1 MTMFNK
7 KISLML
13 LLCAIFATQNVY
25 SNEKA
30 SISKIRF
37 SGNSESL
44 RVIMDINNLTK
55 HEISAYNN
63 PSRIAVD
70 LFNVK
75 FSDDFSF
82 PEPIGTID
90 AIRYAKFNSETSRI
104 VFDLNGSPNIKNV
117 RVLKPSAGSIRRLS
131 FDIISD
137 EKNIEIKKKNSKKN
151 YNLRKTIII
160 DPGHGGKDPGTS
172 FPKVVSEKDIVLRF
186 SRILMKHLS
195 RNNNYRIFLTRE
207 DDRFVSLS
215 DRVNFA
221 KSKNA
226 DLFISIHADA
236 SSSSSTK
243 GFSVYTLSDKGLDK
257 EAEKL
262 AAIENSYAMANS
274 RYNSNY
280 LRNARNPSDFVNY
293 QRKLKNNR
301 FKSTKFASTL
311 TSRVKSKTPL
321 LNNPLRSAGFAVLKS
336 DEFPSVLVELGFVT
350 NEFDR
355 KNLRSGNWLQTIS
368 SQFVSAINEYF
379 K

>member
-82 PEPIGTID
+82 PKPTGIID

-195 RNNNYRIFLTRE
+195 RNNNYRVFLTRE
-207 DDRFVSLS
+207 DDRFLSLS

>member
-1 MTMFNK
+1 MIFLNK
-7 KISLML
+7 KIRLIL
-13 LLCAIFATQNVY
+13 LFCVIFATHNVY

-37 SGNSESL
+37 SGNSDSL
-44 RVIMDINNLTK
+44 RVIIDINNLSK

-82 PEPIGTID
+82 PQPIGIID
-90 AIRYAKFNSETSRI
+90 AIRYSEFNSETSRI

-117 RVLKPSAGSIRRLS
+117 RVLKPSSGSIRRLS

-137 EKNIEIKKKNSKKN
+137 KKNIEIKKRKSKKN

-186 SRILMKHLS
+186 SRILKKHLS

-207 DDRFVSLS
+207 DDRFVSLI

-311 TSRVKSKTPL
+311 TSRVRSKTPL

>member
-1 MTMFNK
+1 MIFLNK
-7 KISLML
+7 KIRLIL
-13 LLCAIFATQNVY
+13 LFCAIFATHNVY

-37 SGNSESL
+37 SGNSDSL
-44 RVIMDINNLTK
+44 RVIIDINNLSK

-82 PEPIGTID
+82 PQPIGIID
-90 AIRYAKFNSETSRI
+90 AIRYSEFNSETSRI

-117 RVLKPSAGSIRRLS
+117 RVLKPSSGSIRRLS

-137 EKNIEIKKKNSKKN
+137 KKNIEIKKRKSKKN

-186 SRILMKHLS
+186 SRILKKHLS

-207 DDRFVSLS
+207 DDRFVSLI

-311 TSRVKSKTPL
+311 TSRVKSETPL

>member
-82 PEPIGTID
+82 PEPIGIID

-137 EKNIEIKKKNSKKN
+137 EKNIKIKKKNSKKN

-311 TSRVKSKTPL
+311 TSRVKSKTSL

>member
-1 MTMFNK
+1 MIFLNK
-7 KISLML
+7 KIRLIL
-13 LLCAIFATQNVY
+13 LFCAIFATHNVY

-37 SGNSESL
+37 SGNSDSL
-44 RVIMDINNLTK
+44 RVIIDINNLSK

-82 PEPIGTID
+82 PQPIGIID
-90 AIRYAKFNSETSRI
+90 AIRYSEFNSETSRI

-117 RVLKPSAGSIRRLS
+117 RVLKPSSGSIRRLS
-131 FDIISD
+131 FDITSD
-137 EKNIEIKKKNSKKN
+137 KKNIEIKKRKSKKN

-207 DDRFVSLS
+207 DDRFVSLI

>member
-1 MTMFNK
+1 MIFLNK
-7 KISLML
+7 KIRLIL
-13 LLCAIFATQNVY
+13 LFCAIFATDNVY

-37 SGNSESL
+37 SGNSDSL
-44 RVIMDINNLTK
+44 RVIIDINNLSK

-82 PEPIGTID
+82 PQPIGIID
-90 AIRYAKFNSETSRI
+90 AIRYSEFNSETSRI

-117 RVLKPSAGSIRRLS
+117 RVLKPSSGSIRRLS
-131 FDIISD
+131 FDITSD
-137 EKNIEIKKKNSKKN
+137 KKNIEIKKRKSKKN

-186 SRILMKHLS
+186 SRILKKHLS

-207 DDRFVSLS
+207 DDRFVSLI

>member
-1 MTMFNK
+1 MVKFIENDEHF
-7 KISLML
+7 ILVSLLITVCMQLSFFAIAYGLQIDKVTDFAGTANFL
-13 LLCAIFATQNVY
+13 LLAIVTLW
-25 SNEKA
+25 
-30 SISKIRF
+30 F
-37 SGNSESL
+37 SE
-44 RVIMDINNLTK
+44 
-55 HEISAYNN
+55 
-63 PSRIAVD
+63 
-70 LFNVK
+70 
-75 FSDDFSF
+75 DFSF
-82 PEPIGTID
+82 PKATGVIKG
-90 AIRYAKFNSETSRI
+90 IRYADFNANTSRI
-104 VFDLNGSPNIKNV
+104 VFDLNQSPNVKNV
-117 RVLKPSAGSIRRLS
+117 KVLKPSAGSIRRLS

-186 SRILMKHLS
+186 ARILKKHLS

>member
-82 PEPIGTID
+82 PKPIGIINN
-90 AIRYAKFNSETSRI
+90 IRYAKFNSETSRI

>member
-1 MTMFNK
+1 MIFLNK
-7 KISLML
+7 KIRLIL
-13 LLCAIFATQNVY
+13 LFCAIFATHNVY

-37 SGNSESL
+37 SGNSDSL
-44 RVIMDINNLTK
+44 RVIIDINNLSK

-82 PEPIGTID
+82 PQPIGIID
-90 AIRYAKFNSETSRI
+90 AIRYSEFNSETSRI

-117 RVLKPSAGSIRRLS
+117 RVLKPSSGSIRRLS

-137 EKNIEIKKKNSKKN
+137 KKNIEIKKRNSKKN

-207 DDRFVSLS
+207 DDRFVSLR

-274 RYNSNY
+274 RYSSNY

-336 DEFPSVLVELGFVT
+336 DDFPSVLVELGFVT

>member
-70 LFNVK
+70 LFNIK

-82 PEPIGTID
+82 PKPIGIINN
-90 AIRYAKFNSETSRI
+90 IRYAKFNNETSRI

-280 LRNARNPSDFVNY
+280 LRDARNPSDFVNY

>member
-1 MTMFNK
+1 MTIFNK

-25 SNEKA
+25 SNEKS

-37 SGNSESL
+37 SGNNESL

-82 PEPIGTID
+82 PKPIGIINN
-90 AIRYAKFNSETSRI
+90 IRYAKFNNETSRI

-137 EKNIEIKKKNSKKN
+137 EKNTEITKKISKKN

-195 RNNNYRIFLTRE
+195 RNNNYRVFLTRE

-262 AAIENSYAMANS
+262 AAIENSYAMTSS

>member
-82 PEPIGTID
+82 PKPIGIINN
-90 AIRYAKFNSETSRI
+90 IRYAKFNNETSRI

-137 EKNIEIKKKNSKKN
+137 EKNTETTKKSSKKN

-195 RNNNYRIFLTRE
+195 RNNNYRVFLTRE

>member
-1 MTMFNK
+1 MIFLNK
-7 KISLML
+7 KIRLIL
-13 LLCAIFATQNVY
+13 LFCAIFATHNVY

-37 SGNSESL
+37 SGNSDSL
-44 RVIMDINNLTK
+44 RVIIDINNLSK

-82 PEPIGTID
+82 PQPIGIID
-90 AIRYAKFNSETSRI
+90 AIRYSEFNSETSRI

-117 RVLKPSAGSIRRLS
+117 RVLKPSSGSIRRLS

-137 EKNIEIKKKNSKKN
+137 KKNIEIKKRKSKKN

-207 DDRFVSLS
+207 DDRFVSLI

>member
-1 MTMFNK
+1 MIFLNK
-7 KISLML
+7 KIRLIL
-13 LLCAIFATQNVY
+13 LFCAIFATHNVY

-37 SGNSESL
+37 SGNSDSL
-44 RVIMDINNLTK
+44 RVIIDINNLSK

-82 PEPIGTID
+82 PQPIGIID
-90 AIRYAKFNSETSRI
+90 AIRYSEFNSETSRI

-117 RVLKPSAGSIRRLS
+117 RVLKPSSGSIRRLS

-137 EKNIEIKKKNSKKN
+137 KKNIEIKKRKSKKN

-186 SRILMKHLS
+186 SRILKKHLS

-207 DDRFVSLS
+207 DDRFVSLI

>member
-82 PEPIGTID
+82 PEPIGIID
-90 AIRYAKFNSETSRI
+90 DIRYAKFNSETSRI

>member
-1 MTMFNK
+1 MTIFNK
-7 KISLML
+7 KISLIL

-82 PEPIGTID
+82 PKPTGIID

>member
-1 MTMFNK
+1 M
-7 KISLML
+7 
-13 LLCAIFATQNVY
+13 
-25 SNEKA
+25 
-30 SISKIRF
+30 
-37 SGNSESL
+37 
-44 RVIMDINNLTK
+44 
-55 HEISAYNN
+55 
-63 PSRIAVD
+63 
-70 LFNVK
+70 
-75 FSDDFSF
+75 
-82 PEPIGTID
+82 
-90 AIRYAKFNSETSRI
+90 
-104 VFDLNGSPNIKNV
+104 
-117 RVLKPSAGSIRRLS
+117 KPSAGSIRRLS

-311 TSRVKSKTPL
+311 TSRVKSKTSL

>member
-1 MTMFNK
+1 MIFLNK
-7 KISLML
+7 KIRLIL
-13 LLCAIFATQNVY
+13 LFCAIFATHNVY

-37 SGNSESL
+37 SGNSDSL
-44 RVIMDINNLTK
+44 RVIIDINNLSK

-82 PEPIGTID
+82 PQPIGIID
-90 AIRYAKFNSETSRI
+90 AIRYSEFNSETSRI

-117 RVLKPSAGSIRRLS
+117 RVLKPSSGSIRRLS

-137 EKNIEIKKKNSKKN
+137 KKNIEIKKRKSKKN

-186 SRILMKHLS
+186 SRILKKHLS

-207 DDRFVSLS
+207 DDRFVSLI

-311 TSRVKSKTPL
+311 TSRVRSKTPL

>member
-1 MTMFNK
+1 MIFLNK
-7 KISLML
+7 KIRLIL
-13 LLCAIFATQNVY
+13 LFCAIFATHNVY

-37 SGNSESL
+37 SGNSDSL
-44 RVIMDINNLTK
+44 RVIIDINNLSK

-82 PEPIGTID
+82 PQPIGIID
-90 AIRYAKFNSETSRI
+90 AIRYSEFNSETSRI

-117 RVLKPSAGSIRRLS
+117 RVLKPSSGSIRRLS

-137 EKNIEIKKKNSKKN
+137 KKNIEIKKRNSKKN

-186 SRILMKHLS
+186 SRILKKHLS

-207 DDRFVSLS
+207 DDSFVSLS

>member
-44 RVIMDINNLTK
+44 RVIIDINNLTK

-82 PEPIGTID
+82 PEPIGIID

-262 AAIENSYAMANS
+262 AAIENSYAMTSS

-311 TSRVKSKTPL
+311 TSRVKSKTSL

>member
-82 PEPIGTID
+82 PEPIGIID

-311 TSRVKSKTPL
+311 TSRVKSKTSL

>member
-82 PEPIGTID
+82 PEPIGIID

-262 AAIENSYAMANS
+262 ADIENSYAMANS

-311 TSRVKSKTPL
+311 TSRVKSKTSL

>member
-1 MTMFNK
+1 MTIFNK

-13 LLCAIFATQNVY
+13 LLCAIFTTQNVY
-25 SNEKA
+25 SYDKA

-82 PEPIGTID
+82 PQPIGIID
-90 AIRYAKFNSETSRI
+90 AIRYSEFNSETSRI

-137 EKNIEIKKKNSKKN
+137 EKNTEIKKKKSKKN
-151 YNLRKTIII
+151 YNLRKTIVI

-195 RNNNYRIFLTRE
+195 RNNNYRVFLTRE
-207 DDRFVSLS
+207 DDRFLSLS

-350 NEFDR
+350 NEYDR

>member
-82 PEPIGTID
+82 PKPIGIINN
-90 AIRYAKFNSETSRI
+90 IRYAKFNNETSRI

-186 SRILMKHLS
+186 SRILMNQLS

>member
-1 MTMFNK
+1 MIFLNK
-7 KISLML
+7 KIRLIL
-13 LLCAIFATQNVY
+13 LFCAIFATHNVY

-37 SGNSESL
+37 SGNSDSL
-44 RVIMDINNLTK
+44 RVIIDINNLSK

-82 PEPIGTID
+82 PQPIGIID
-90 AIRYAKFNSETSRI
+90 AIRYSEFNSETSRI

-117 RVLKPSAGSIRRLS
+117 RVLKPSSGSIRRLS
-131 FDIISD
+131 FDITSD
-137 EKNIEIKKKNSKKN
+137 KKNIEIKKRKSKKN

-186 SRILMKHLS
+186 SRILKKHLS

-207 DDRFVSLS
+207 DDRFVSLI

>member
-82 PEPIGTID
+82 PEPIGIINN
-90 AIRYAKFNSETSRI
+90 IRYAKFNNETSRI

-195 RNNNYRIFLTRE
+195 RNNNYRVFLTRE

>member
-1 MTMFNK
+1 MTIFNK
-7 KISLML
+7 KISLIL
-13 LLCAIFATQNVY
+13 LFCAIFATQNVY

-37 SGNSESL
+37 SGNSDSL
-44 RVIMDINNLTK
+44 RVIIDINNLSK

-82 PEPIGTID
+82 PQPIGIID
-90 AIRYAKFNSETSRI
+90 AIRYSEFNSETSRI

-117 RVLKPSAGSIRRLS
+117 RVLKPSSGSIRRLS

-137 EKNIEIKKKNSKKN
+137 KKNIEIKKRNSKKN

-186 SRILMKHLS
+186 SRILKKHLS

-207 DDRFVSLS
+207 DDSFVSLS

>member
-1 MTMFNK
+1 MIFLNK
-7 KISLML
+7 KIRLIL
-13 LLCAIFATQNVY
+13 LFCAIFATHNVY

-37 SGNSESL
+37 SGNSDSL
-44 RVIMDINNLTK
+44 RVIIDINNLSK

-82 PEPIGTID
+82 PQPIGIID
-90 AIRYAKFNSETSRI
+90 DIRYSEFNSEISRI

-117 RVLKPSAGSIRRLS
+117 RVLKPSSGSIRRLS

-137 EKNIEIKKKNSKKN
+137 KKNIEIKKRNSKKN

>member
-1 MTMFNK
+1 MTIFNK

-25 SNEKA
+25 SSEKS

-37 SGNSESL
+37 SGNNESL

-82 PEPIGTID
+82 PEPIGIID
-90 AIRYAKFNSETSRI
+90 DIRYAKFNSETSRI

-195 RNNNYRIFLTRE
+195 RNNNYRVFLTRE

-262 AAIENSYAMANS
+262 AAIENSYAMTSS

>member
-1 MTMFNK
+1 MIFLNK
-7 KISLML
+7 KIRLIL
-13 LLCAIFATQNVY
+13 LFCAIFATHNAY

-37 SGNSESL
+37 SGNSDSL
-44 RVIMDINNLTK
+44 RVIIDINNLSK

-82 PEPIGTID
+82 PQPIGIID
-90 AIRYAKFNSETSRI
+90 AIRYSEFNSETSRI

-117 RVLKPSAGSIRRLS
+117 RVLKPSSGSIRRLS

-137 EKNIEIKKKNSKKN
+137 KKNIEIKKRNSKKN

-186 SRILMKHLS
+186 SRILKKHLS

-207 DDRFVSLS
+207 DDRFVSLI